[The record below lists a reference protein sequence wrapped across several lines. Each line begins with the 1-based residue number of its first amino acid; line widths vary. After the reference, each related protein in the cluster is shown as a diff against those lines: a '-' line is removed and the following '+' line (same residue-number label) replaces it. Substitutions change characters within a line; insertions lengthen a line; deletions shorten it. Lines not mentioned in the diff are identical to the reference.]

1 MEKPISITIEEIKSS
16 LINVLNNS
24 GLPIS
29 IIKLIVNDLCTDVN
43 NAAATNL
50 RQEIDEYNK
59 AVEEAKK
66 SSEEAPKEET
76 NN

>member
-66 SSEEAPKEET
+66 SSEEAPKMD
-76 NN
+76 